1 MFCIRKA
8 TVSDRTAIHALH
20 TASIRRLCS
29 SHYSPDEIERWAG
42 FLTPDHYLEVIRDP
56 NRRFV
61 VAEEEGEIIA
71 FGQAHLADGEIEA
84 VYVHPDHAGR
94 GTGTSILRYF
104 ENLAIRANRASL
116 RLTATLNAVRFYERR
131 GFLIEGYAEH
141 RHPSGITLN
150 CARMSKTLAPA
161 TR

>member
-29 SHYSPDEIERWAG
+29 SHYSFDEIERWAG
-42 FLTPDHYLEVIRDP
+42 FLTPDHYTEVIRDA

-71 FGQAHLADGEIEA
+71 FGQARLAEGEIEA

-94 GTGTSILRYF
+94 GTGALILAYF
-104 ENLAIRANRASL
+104 ENLAVQASLVSL
-116 RLTATLNAVRFYERR
+116 RLTATLNAVPFYERR
-131 GFLIEGYAEH
+131 GFRIDGYAEH
-141 RHPSGITLN
+141 HHPSGIALR
-150 CARMSKTLAPA
+150 CARMSKTLA
-161 TR
+161 RR